1 MYYLR
6 NDRHTTWI
14 RRRWWGRCR
23 MGQAT
28 YAGDDTDEEIDGLPG
43 RRQRRELTAP
53 NSGAESIDA
62 SARDPAEENLV
73 PPPLPSYLRRFLL
86 YNFLK
91 EFLLYISDRFKP
103 FKPSNPPVS
112 TPHSLLR
119 LDHCL
124 VRWCLVLS
132 KKKA

>member
-1 MYYLR
+1 
-6 NDRHTTWI
+6 
-14 RRRWWGRCR
+14 

-28 YAGDDTDEEIDGLPG
+28 YAGDDNDEEIDGVPG

-86 YNFLK
+86 YNF
-91 EFLLYISDRFKP
+91 FLNFFFCIISDRFCWSISELPTFPYQLK
-103 FKPSNPPVS
+103 
-112 TPHSLLR
+112 LLG
-119 LDHCL
+119 
-124 VRWCLVLS
+124 
-132 KKKA
+132 